1 MSVVVPHENLAED
14 FDDELEDRDQY
25 FVQKLVEEF
34 EDEPSILH
42 NEYPETESDSEEEAE
57 EGEPLVGR
65 QRTPHIRRGDGP
77 DGHLYKDQT
86 FFNGVAFKEAV
97 LDYALK
103 SKRNLKQYRLFLDKI
118 REEPSYY
125 MPMKIEEQIQKW
137 GIIVSRPQCQAA
149 RNNALKW
156 IDWEY
161 DQQFSRLR
169 DYAAELLESNK
180 DSTVEVDCLT
190 NAEGQDV
197 FNRFYVC
204 FDVIRRTW
212 KNTCRPLLGLD
223 GTFFSGKIKGT
234 VLVAMGRDADNRIY
248 PVAWGVVSVE
258 NFDNWQWFLRK
269 LKIDLQLNDG
279 DQYIIVSDRQKGLI
293 KAVQV
298 ELPKT
303 EHRMCV
309 RHIYGNLKKK
319 HPSKKHM
326 KPYIWNLAWSYNEP
340 EFLENLDRLFNYDSG
355 VYNDVMKQNPR
366 SWCRAFYKKGNY
378 CEDVENNSTESF
390 NKTIKQARG
399 KAFVPM
405 LETIRRLAM
414 ARIAKRSAKSHGHN
428 GICTPYVAK
437 FLEKEHEEASKC
449 IVTAATNGYYE
460 AKLDGCP
467 YRVNLDR
474 RTCSCHKFE
483 ICGIPCKHAYGVIM
497 VKVKVPED
505 YVCHWFRTA
514 TWKRNYEEGPIP
526 VRGIKF
532 WPTTGAPKVH
542 PPPVPDKSEDKSKDP
557 SVDQLVDQSKSKKT
571 TKADHKRKR
580 GVNESPTKKAP
591 KLKKRI
597 MHCGVCGDANHNSR
611 KHKNDSNKGQ
621 GEASQANLTQA
632 ESSQGTLTQAPSSQA
647 T

>member
-103 SKRNLKQYRLFLDKI
+103 SKRNLKQYRYDKDKIGFECVGGGSKVNGEDCKWQVYASTLPSDPMWRVRKFIDTHTCVPNGKCEMIKVPVIARLFLDKI

-279 DQYIIVSDRQKGLI
+279 DQYIIVSDRQK
-293 KAVQV
+293 V
-298 ELPKT
+298 
-303 EHRMCV
+303 
-309 RHIYGNLKKK
+309 
-319 HPSKKHM
+319 
-326 KPYIWNLAWSYNEP
+326 
-340 EFLENLDRLFNYDSG
+340 
-355 VYNDVMKQNPR
+355 
-366 SWCRAFYKKGNY
+366 
-378 CEDVENNSTESF
+378 
-390 NKTIKQARG
+390 TI
-399 KAFVPM
+399 
-405 LETIRRLAM
+405 
-414 ARIAKRSAKSHGHN
+414 
-428 GICTPYVAK
+428 
-437 FLEKEHEEASKC
+437 
-449 IVTAATNGYYE
+449 
-460 AKLDGCP
+460 
-467 YRVNLDR
+467 
-474 RTCSCHKFE
+474 
-483 ICGIPCKHAYGVIM
+483 
-497 VKVKVPED
+497 
-505 YVCHWFRTA
+505 
-514 TWKRNYEEGPIP
+514 
-526 VRGIKF
+526 
-532 WPTTGAPKVH
+532 
-542 PPPVPDKSEDKSKDP
+542 
-557 SVDQLVDQSKSKKT
+557 
-571 TKADHKRKR
+571 
-580 GVNESPTKKAP
+580 
-591 KLKKRI
+591 
-597 MHCGVCGDANHNSR
+597 
-611 KHKNDSNKGQ
+611 
-621 GEASQANLTQA
+621 
-632 ESSQGTLTQAPSSQA
+632 
-647 T
+647 

>member
-103 SKRNLKQYRLFLDKI
+103 SKRNLKQY
-118 REEPSYY
+118 
-125 MPMKIEEQIQKW
+125 
-137 GIIVSRPQCQAA
+137 
-149 RNNALKW
+149 
-156 IDWEY
+156 
-161 DQQFSRLR
+161 
-169 DYAAELLESNK
+169 
-180 DSTVEVDCLT
+180 
-190 NAEGQDV
+190 
-197 FNRFYVC
+197 
-204 FDVIRRTW
+204 
-212 KNTCRPLLGLD
+212 
-223 GTFFSGKIKGT
+223 
-234 VLVAMGRDADNRIY
+234 
-248 PVAWGVVSVE
+248 
-258 NFDNWQWFLRK
+258 
-269 LKIDLQLNDG
+269 
-279 DQYIIVSDRQKGLI
+279 
-293 KAVQV
+293 
-298 ELPKT
+298 
-303 EHRMCV
+303 